1 MGTSTVEFDVTT
13 LRGRRADS
21 RLHRLSMGDIFE
33 RMRWSQPDRTVLTGH
48 AGAAE
53 NPEGS
58 SVTVAEADDKANQF
72 ANSLLATGAQP
83 GEILVMVCENSLES
97 VLVKI
102 GAAKAGVTIAP
113 LNPNLAAEVMAELI
127 TDMGARFAVVDAEF
141 TDRVRP
147 VFDAANVNTVTT
159 IAVGGPQPA
168 AAVSFAEFISAASA
182 DEPDVTIHGDDIWQ
196 IQFTSGTSAL
206 PKGVMGSHS
215 KTMFEALASMGI
227 VTRGQ
232 RFEFDSVAGIFVSV
246 TYHVSEVLIYAAL
259 LAGGRAVVGRR
270 PDARTLAEAIDQHR
284 ITTMHVG
291 SPQMLEHLDAEL
303 RLDPNLD
310 AGSVTSVL
318 HSFAPLRAESYASV
332 KDSMGTDVLVVG
344 VIGQTEMCIMHRFW
358 IGADEDLHGRTS
370 PQENYVG
377 LPHPMSAAAI
387 MGADGT
393 IRKPGD
399 AGAAGDAEVGGDDG
413 VGEGVYRSPALMAGY
428 FNNPQA
434 TSEAFAD
441 GWFHGGDAF
450 RAGEKGLRILNDRIK
465 DVIKTGG
472 ENVSS
477 IRVESVMSTHPLV
490 DRAVAVGLPHPRW
503 GEAVTVLVRTKP
515 DAVVDEAALIEFAKT
530 RLAGFEAPK
539 AVLFVDEFPETVGNK
554 VKKHEL
560 RRQYAGLFDTAVA
573 VGL

>member
-1 MGTSTVEFDVTT
+1 MEFDVTT

-48 AGAAE
+48 VGAAE
-53 NPEGS
+53 NPEGA
-58 SVTVAEADDKANQF
+58 SVTVAEADDRANQF
-72 ANSLLATGAQP
+72 ANSLLAAGAQS

-97 VLVKI
+97 VLVKT

-127 TDMGARFAVVDAEF
+127 ADMGARWAVVDAEF
-141 TDRVRP
+141 ADRVRP
-147 VFDAANVNTVTT
+147 VFDATNVNTLTT
-159 IAVGGPQPA
+159 IAVGGPQPDE
-168 AAVSFAEFISAASA
+168 AVSFADFIAAASA
-182 DEPDVTIHGDDIWQ
+182 KEPDVTIHGDDIWQ

-215 KTMFEALASMGI
+215 KTMFEALASVGI

-232 RFEFDSVAGIFVSV
+232 RFEFDSAAGIFVSV

-270 PDARTLAEAIDQHR
+270 PDARELAVAIDQHR

-303 RLDPNLD
+303 RADPSLD
-310 AGSVTSVL
+310 AGTVTSIL

-332 KDSMGTDVLVVG
+332 KDSIGADVLVVG

-358 IGADEDLHGRTS
+358 IGADEDLHARTS

-377 LPHPMSAAAI
+377 LPHPMAAAAI
-387 MGADGT
+387 MGADGD

-399 AGAAGDAEVGGDDG
+399 AEVGSDDG

-428 FNNPQA
+428 FKNPQA
-434 TSEAFAD
+434 TAEAFAD

-450 RAGEKGLRILNDRIK
+450 RTGEKGLRILNDRIK

-477 IRVESVMSTHPLV
+477 IRVESVMTTHPLV
-490 DRAVAVGLPHPRW
+490 DRAVAIGLPHPRW
-503 GEAVTVLVRTKP
+503 GEAVTVLVRTIP
-515 DAVVDEAALIEFAKT
+515 EAVVDEAELVEFAKT
-530 RLAGFEAPK
+530 RLAGFETPK

-560 RRQYAGLFDTAVA
+560 RRAHVGLFDTAAA
-573 VGL
+573 VSL

>member
-1 MGTSTVEFDVTT
+1 
-13 LRGRRADS
+13 
-21 RLHRLSMGDIFE
+21 MGDIFE
-33 RMRWSQPDRTVLTGH
+33 RMRWSQPERTVLTGH
-48 AGAAE
+48 VGAAE
-53 NPEGS
+53 NPEGT
-58 SVTVAEADDKANQF
+58 SVTVAEADDRANQF
-72 ANSLLATGAQP
+72 GNSLRSAGVAP

-97 VLVKI
+97 VLIKI

-113 LNPNLAAEVMAELI
+113 LNPNLAAEVMAALI
-127 TDMGARFAVVDAEF
+127 ADMGARWAVVDAEF
-141 TDRVRP
+141 ADRVRP
-147 VFDAANVNTVTT
+147 VFDAESVNTLTT
-159 IAVGGPQPA
+159 VAVGGPQPA
-168 AAVSFAEFISAASA
+168 GAVSFAEFISEASA
-182 DEPDVTIHGDDIWQ
+182 EEPDVTIHGDDIWQ

-215 KTMFEALASMGI
+215 KTMFEALSSAGI

-246 TYHVSEVLIYAAL
+246 TYHVSEVLIYAAF
-259 LAGGRAVVGRR
+259 LAGGRAVVGRK
-270 PDARTLAEAIDQHR
+270 PDARELAVAIDQHH

-303 RLDPNLD
+303 RQDPSLD
-310 AGSVTSVL
+310 AGSVTSIL
-318 HSFAPLRAESYASV
+318 HSFAPLRAESYAAV
-332 KDSMGTDVLVVG
+332 KDSMGAEVLVVG

-358 IGADEDLHGRTS
+358 IGADEDLHSRTS

-377 LPHPMSAAAI
+377 LPHPMAAAAI
-387 MGADGT
+387 MGADGS

-399 AGAAGDAEVGGDDG
+399 SGGSDGG
-413 VGEGVYRSPALMAGY
+413 VGEGIYRSPALMAGY
-428 FNNPQA
+428 YNNPQS

-450 RAGEKGLRILNDRIK
+450 RTGEKGLRILNDRIK

-477 IRVESVMSTHPLV
+477 IRVESVVSTHPLV
-490 DRAVAVGLPHPRW
+490 NRAVAIGLPHPRW
-503 GEAVTVLVRTKP
+503 GEAVTVLVQAKP
-515 DAVVDEAALIEFAKT
+515 ESAVDEEELIAFAKA
-530 RLAGFEAPK
+530 RLAGFETPK

-560 RRQYAGLFDTAVA
+560 RRQYVGLFDTAGSVR
-573 VGL
+573 L

>member
-1 MGTSTVEFDVTT
+1 
-13 LRGRRADS
+13 
-21 RLHRLSMGDIFE
+21 MGDIFE
-33 RMRWSQPDRTVLTGH
+33 RRRWSQPEHTVLTGH
-48 AGAAE
+48 VGAAE
-53 NPEGS
+53 NREGA

-72 ANSLLATGAQP
+72 ANALLSAGVEP
-83 GEILVMVCENSLES
+83 GEILVMVCENSLEA
-97 VLVKI
+97 VLIKI

-113 LNPNLAAEVMAELI
+113 LNPNLAAEVMAALI
-127 TDMGARFAVVDAEF
+127 ADMGARWAVVDAEF
-141 TDRVRP
+141 ADRVRP
-147 VFDAANVNTVTT
+147 VFDAENVSALTTV
-159 IAVGGPQPA
+159 AVGGPQPA
-168 AAVSFAEFISAASA
+168 GAVSFAKFISEASA
-182 DEPDVTIHGDDIWQ
+182 EEPDVTIHGDDIWQ

-215 KTMFEALASMGI
+215 KTMFEALSSMGI

-259 LAGGRAVVGRR
+259 LAGGRAVVGRK
-270 PDARTLAEAIDQHR
+270 PDARELAVAIDQHD

-303 RLDPNLD
+303 RADPSLD
-310 AGSVTSVL
+310 AGMVTSIL

-332 KDSMGTDVLVVG
+332 KESMGADVLVVG

-358 IGADEDLHGRTS
+358 IGADEDLHARTS

-377 LPHPMSAAAI
+377 LPHPMTAAAI
-387 MGADGT
+387 MGADGD
-393 IRKPGD
+393 IKKPGT
-399 AGAAGDAEVGGDDG
+399 AKVGGDDG
-413 VGEGVYRSPALMAGY
+413 VGEGIYRSPALMAGY

-434 TSEAFAD
+434 TAEAFAD

-450 RAGEKGLRILNDRIK
+450 RTGEKGLRILNDRIK

-477 IRVESVMSTHPLV
+477 IRVESVISTHPLV
-490 DRAVAVGLPHPRW
+490 DRAVAIGLPHPRW

-515 DAVVDEAALIEFAKT
+515 EAVVDEAALIEFART
-530 RLAGFEAPK
+530 RLAGFETPK

-560 RRQYAGLFDTAVA
+560 RREHVGLFDTAIA
-573 VGL
+573 VSL